1 MDPVSS
7 EISYGALRVLLSN
20 RQNHSKRTER
30 SCRVAR
36 KLPSPNGSSR
46 RFGSITSGNYCG
58 RGVSRNLRLLE
69 PTGCSEQ
76 AWLTASGWRG
86 ADINERTCRR
96 TDAPP
101 SLGSCEPYRRPLHR
115 GARSGMPNA
124 LHGGSRHSSPSALR
138 LARRLALHRARSA
151 RCESAWSHSVTPN
164 FRSRRRR
171 SMATIHSLRPGKP
184 WAAAL
189 PA

>member
-7 EISYGALRVLLSN
+7 ETSYGALRVLLSN
-20 RQNHSKRTER
+20 RHNHSKRTER
-30 SCRVAR
+30 SCRGAR

-58 RGVSRNLRLLE
+58 RGVSRNLRPLE

-101 SLGSCEPYRRPLHR
+101 PHHWGLASPIGDRCIA
-115 GARSGMPNA
+115 AR
-124 LHGGSRHSSPSALR
+124 
-138 LARRLALHRARSA
+138 
-151 RCESAWSHSVTPN
+151 
-164 FRSRRRR
+164 
-171 SMATIHSLRPGKP
+171 
-184 WAAAL
+184 AAACQTPSMVGL
-189 PA
+189 AIVHRQLFASHDVSHCIELDPPVANPHGRIR